1 MPIFNLLDSSGNWSP
16 FVGHLSRA
24 TLSSAW
30 RELQLATE
38 DSFNNEATKFVE
50 LQAENDALKAA
61 MRRFKLQAQNYA
73 KKLKAVTPASEIFI
87 RNSADSLSYDMT
99 TSFCSDQGIL
109 KQSCVKWAHLH
120 SLLDAV
126 REVLQSILYGVQLHF
141 TTTAFIFDL
150 SSLSYT
156 SVPI

>member
-1 MPIFNLLDSSGNWSP
+1 MPVFPLLGYSGYWSS

-73 KKLKAVTPASEIFI
+73 KKLKAVTPASEIFF
-87 RNSADSLSYDMT
+87 RVSADNCPMLELPLLTRIKDFLDSLVSSELVFTAYL
-99 TSFCSDQGIL
+99 IL
-109 KQSCVKWAHLH
+109 EKKT
-120 SLLDAV
+120 
-126 REVLQSILYGVQLHF
+126 LQSIVDRGAKAVHTCFHF
-141 TTTAFIFDL
+141 W
-150 SSLSYT
+150 SE
-156 SVPI
+156 